1 MTVSSIAAATA
12 ATTTATTARS
22 NGVADDFDS
31 FLQLLTTQ
39 LKNQNPLEPM
49 DTNEFTNQ
57 LVQFSTVE
65 QSVKTNKN
73 LEKLLDLTVSNSG
86 TAMVGYIGK
95 EVVAD
100 GAETR
105 LKNGTATW
113 NYELDHP
120 ASKASITI
128 RDAAG
133 RIVFNENRALPAG
146 KSTYEW
152 NGRDNKGV
160 QVPAGAYAITIDA
173 RDITG
178 KSIKVSTGVKGT
190 VESVDM
196 SGSEPL
202 LGVDGVTVKLSSIRE
217 IRLPATP

>member
-1 MTVSSIAAATA
+1 MTVSSIAAAA
-12 ATTTATTARS
+12 ATTTPATAES
-22 NGVADDFDS
+22 KGVADNFDS

-57 LVQFSTVE
+57 LVQFSSVE
-65 QSVKTNKN
+65 QSVKTNTN
-73 LEKLLDLTVSNSG
+73 LEKLLEMTASNSS

-105 LKNGTATW
+105 LENGTATW
-113 NYELDHP
+113 NYELAQP
-120 ASKASITI
+120 ASEAAITI

-133 RIVFNENRALPAG
+133 RIIFNESRALPAG

-152 NGRDNKGV
+152 NGRDNNGV
-160 QVPAGAYAITIDA
+160 QVPAGAYAITIDT
-173 RDITG
+173 RDATG
-178 KSIKVSTGVKGT
+178 KPIKVSTGVSGT
-190 VESVDM
+190 VKSVDM

-202 LGVDGVTVKLSSIRE
+202 LSVDGVTVKLSSIRE
-217 IRLPATP
+217 IRQPAIP